1 MIDRQTDELV
11 VGFELDKK
19 GHIQTL
25 DFLKA
30 FSIITIVL
38 MHLCQNYLKALPSVI
53 NTASSLGGTGVHVF
67 FFASGCGLYLSYLK
81 HSTTF
86 TEFMKKRFG
95 KIYIPYI
102 LIVIISFIL
111 PWMYVGS
118 DRFVALLSHIFLFK
132 MFVPRYEGSFGFQLW
147 YLSTQFQFYF
157 VFTLLCKVREKI
169 NGKQF
174 VIGSVIVSLAWS
186 CLVTALGFGE
196 ERVLNSFFLQFLW
209 EFCLGMEVAKVLKSG
224 KELDFKRWQ
233 LFLIAIVGIGLE
245 GVIALKFPTLKALN
259 DVPAFLGYTALA
271 IWLYAVIGQGTKK
284 IWETICK
291 YSYEWYLVHVVVF
304 TTIFLLKPQSLMS
317 QISLGL
323 VAMIISYIAA
333 VAYWQLVH
341 KMLKV

>member
-1 MIDRQTDELV
+1 
-11 VGFELDKK
+11 
-19 GHIQTL
+19 
-25 DFLKA
+25 
-30 FSIITIVL
+30 
-38 MHLCQNYLKALPSVI
+38 
-53 NTASSLGGTGVHVF
+53 
-67 FFASGCGLYLSYLK
+67 
-81 HSTTF
+81 
-86 TEFMKKRFG
+86 
-95 KIYIPYI
+95 
-102 LIVIISFIL
+102 
-111 PWMYVGS
+111 MYVGS

-157 VFTLLCKVREKI
+157 IFTLLCKVREKI

-245 GVIALKFPTLKALN
+245 AVIALKFPTLKALN

-304 TTIFLLKPQSLMS
+304 TTIFLLKPQSLMN